1 MIECLST
8 LEIRMYKFKTE
19 PYEHQKDALKKCWEK
34 EAFAIF
40 AEMGTGKT
48 KIALDNACIL
58 YNRGKIDRLLVVAPK
73 GAYMTWFDQEI
84 PTHVPDY
91 IEKKVVIWKQST
103 SQKYMSELRSMMNN
117 NFELKIM
124 IMNVEAFSSKRGVD
138 FARLFLIGRS
148 MMIVDESTTIK
159 NPKAKRT
166 KAILALANETRYRR
180 ILTGSPV
187 TNSPLDLWAQMDFLD
202 PYILGQS
209 SYYAFRTRY
218 AVVITAN
225 AAGGTHTYQ
234 KIIKFK
240 NLKELGELVAPHSY
254 RVLKKDCLDLPD
266 KVYTKREVELSDEQ
280 KEAYKDMKANAMSV
294 LKGQSMTAV
303 NVLTQLI
310 RLHQI
315 TCGHMKTDAGHTIDL
330 KSSRIDELMQIL
342 GETTGKVIIW
352 ANYIHD
358 IEKIEANIAL
368 SDFGA
373 DSLCTYYGATA
384 TEDRQKCINEFQDP
398 DSKLRFFIGNTQT
411 GGYGITLTEAST
423 VIYYSNNYDLEKRI
437 QSEDRAHRIGQK
449 NKVLYIDLV
458 AKGTVDEKIIKSLRS
473 KVNIAKEI
481 SGEELS
487 TWI

>member
-1 MIECLST
+1 
-8 LEIRMYKFKTE
+8 
-19 PYEHQKDALKKCWEK
+19 
-34 EAFAIF
+34 
-40 AEMGTGKT
+40 
-48 KIALDNACIL
+48 
-58 YNRGKIDRLLVVAPK
+58 VVAPK
-73 GAYMTWFDQEI
+73 GAYMNWVDLEI

-91 IEKKVVIWKQST
+91 IEKNVLAWKPTT
-103 SQKYMSELRSMMNN
+103 SAKYRAQLKNIIDLSDYR
-117 NFELKIM
+117 LKIM
-124 IMNVEAFSSKRGVD
+124 VMNVEAFSTKKGLE
-138 FARLFLIGRS
+138 FARLFLIGRA

-159 NPKAKRT
+159 NPQAKRT
-166 KAILALANETRYRR
+166 KNILSLAKETKYRR
-180 ILTGSPV
+180 IMTGSPV
-187 TNSPLDLWAQMDFLD
+187 TQSPMDLWAQMDFLD
-202 PYILGQS
+202 PEILGQQ

-218 AVVITAN
+218 AVVISAN
-225 AAGGTHTYQ
+225 AAGGTHKYQ
-234 KIIKFK
+234 KIVKFK
-240 NLKELGELVAPHSY
+240 NLAQLGQLVSPHSY

-315 TCGHMKTDAGHTIDL
+315 TCGHMKTDAGHIIDL
-330 KSSRIDELMQIL
+330 HSSRIDELMQIL

-358 IEKIEANIAL
+358 IEKIEANIAFE
-368 SDFGA
+368 FGEN
-373 DSLCTYYGATA
+373 SKCTYYGATP
-384 TEDRQKCINEFQDP
+384 TDKRQECINNFQDP
-398 DSKLRFFIGNTQT
+398 NSSVRFFIGNTQT
-411 GGYGITLTEAST
+411 GGYGITLTAAST

-449 NKVLYIDLV
+449 NKVLYIDLM
-458 AKGTVDEKIIKSLRS
+458 AKGTVDQKIIQSLRS

-481 SGEELS
+481 SGEELI

>member
-1 MIECLST
+1 MP
-8 LEIRMYKFKTE
+8 MYKFKTE
-19 PYEHQKDALKKCWEK
+19 PYEHQKDALKRCWNK
-34 EAFAIF
+34 ESFAIF

-58 YNRGKIDRLLVVAPK
+58 YNKGKIDRVLVIAPK
-73 GAYMTWFDQEI
+73 GTYMTWVEQEI
-84 PTHVPDY
+84 PIHIPDY
-91 IEKKVVIWKQST
+91 IETKVLAWKPST
-103 SQKYMSELRSMMNN
+103 SEKYKAQLKNIRESEYK
-117 NFELKIM
+117 LKIFV
-124 IMNVEAFSSKRGVD
+124 MNVEALSTKKGIKE
-138 FARLFLIGRS
+138 ALLFLNFKS

-166 KAILALANETRYRR
+166 KNILSLAKEAKYRR

-187 TNSPLDLWAQMDFLD
+187 TQSPMDLWAQMDFLD
-202 PYILGQS
+202 PEILGQQ

-218 AVVITAN
+218 AVMITAN
-225 AAGGTHTYQ
+225 AAGGTHKYQ
-234 KIIKFK
+234 KIVKFR
-240 NLKELGELVAPHSY
+240 NLAQLGKLVSPQAY
-254 RVLKKDCLDLPD
+254 RILKKDCLDLPA
-266 KVYTKREVELSDEQ
+266 KMYSKRDVELTDEQ
-280 KEAYKDMKANAMSV
+280 KEAYGEMKQNAIAQ
-294 LKGQSMTAV
+294 LKGQSTTAL

-315 TCGHMKTDAGHTIDL
+315 TCGHMKLDTGSTMNL
-330 KSSRIDELMQIL
+330 NSNRLDELMHIL

-358 IEKIEANIAL
+358 IERIEATIAL
-368 SDFGA
+368 SDFGQE
-373 DSLCTYYGATA
+373 SCCTYYGATPS
-384 TEDRQKCINEFQDP
+384 DKRQECIRKFQDP
-398 DSKLRFFIGNTQT
+398 DSKVRFFIGNTQT

-449 NKVLYIDLV
+449 NPVLYIDLV
-458 AKGTVDEKIIKSLRS
+458 AKGTVDEKIIQSLRN

-487 TWI
+487 SWI

>member
-1 MIECLST
+1 
-8 LEIRMYKFKTE
+8 MYKFKTE
-19 PYEHQKDALKKCWEK
+19 PYEHQKDALKRCWNK
-34 EAFAIF
+34 ESFAIF

-58 YNRGKIDRLLVVAPK
+58 YNKGKIDRVLVIAPK
-73 GAYMTWFDQEI
+73 GTYMTWVEQEI
-84 PTHVPDY
+84 PIHIPDY
-91 IEKKVVIWKQST
+91 IEAKVLAWKPST
-103 SQKYMSELRSMMNN
+103 SEKYKAQLKNIRESEYK
-117 NFELKIM
+117 LKIFV
-124 IMNVEAFSSKRGVD
+124 MNVEALSTKKGIKE
-138 FARLFLIGRS
+138 ALLFLNFKS

-166 KAILALANETRYRR
+166 KNILSLAKEAKYRR

-187 TNSPLDLWAQMDFLD
+187 TQSPMDLWAQMDFLD
-202 PYILGQS
+202 PEILGQQ

-218 AVVITAN
+218 AVMITAN
-225 AAGGTHTYQ
+225 AAGGTHKYN
-234 KIIKFK
+234 KIIKFR
-240 NLKELGELVAPHSY
+240 NLAQLGKLVSPHAY
-254 RVLKKDCLDLPD
+254 RILKKDCLDLPA
-266 KVYTKREVELSDEQ
+266 KMYSKREIELTDEQ
-280 KEAYKDMKANAMSV
+280 KEAYGEMKQNAIAQ
-294 LKGQSMTAV
+294 LKGQSTTAL

-315 TCGHMKTDAGHTIDL
+315 TCGHMKLDTGSTINL
-330 KSSRIDELMQIL
+330 ASNRLDELMHIL

-358 IEKIEANIAL
+358 IERIEASIAL
-368 SDFGA
+368 SDFGQE
-373 DSLCTYYGATA
+373 SCCTYYGATPA
-384 TEDRQKCINEFQDP
+384 DKRQECIRKFQDP
-398 DSKLRFFIGNTQT
+398 NSKVRFFIGNTQT

-449 NKVLYIDLV
+449 NPVLYIDLV
-458 AKGTVDEKIIKSLRS
+458 AKGTVDEKIIQSLRN

>member
-1 MIECLST
+1 
-8 LEIRMYKFKTE
+8 
-19 PYEHQKDALKKCWEK
+19 
-34 EAFAIF
+34 
-40 AEMGTGKT
+40 
-48 KIALDNACIL
+48 
-58 YNRGKIDRLLVVAPK
+58 
-73 GAYMTWFDQEI
+73 
-84 PTHVPDY
+84 
-91 IEKKVVIWKQST
+91 
-103 SQKYMSELRSMMNN
+103 
-117 NFELKIM
+117 
-124 IMNVEAFSSKRGVD
+124 
-138 FARLFLIGRS
+138 
-148 MMIVDESTTIK
+148 MIVDESTTIK

-166 KAILALANETRYRR
+166 KAILDLRKETKYRR

-187 TNSPLDLWAQMDFLD
+187 TQSPMDLWAQMDFLD
-202 PYILGQS
+202 PEILGQS

-218 AVVITAN
+218 AVVIEAT
-225 AAGGTHTYQ
+225 AAGGTHRYQ
-234 KIIKFK
+234 KIVKFR
-240 NLKELGELVAPHSY
+240 NLKELGDIISPHSY
-254 RVLKKDCLDLPD
+254 RILKKDCLDLPD

-280 KEAYKDMKANAMSV
+280 KKAYGEMKANAMSM
-294 LKGQSMTAV
+294 LNGQSMTAV

-315 TCGHMKTDAGHTIDL
+315 TCGHMKTDSAEILDL
-330 KSSRIDELMQIL
+330 KSNRLDELMQIL
-342 GETTGKVIIW
+342 GETSGKVIIW

-358 IEKIEANIAL
+358 IEAIEKMIKKE
-368 SDFGA
+368 FGD
-373 DSLCTYYGATA
+373 DSYCTYYGATP
-384 TEDRQKCINEFQDP
+384 TEDRQKCINKFQDP

-458 AKGTVDEKIIKSLRS
+458 TKGTVDEKIIQSLRN

>member
-1 MIECLST
+1 
-8 LEIRMYKFKTE
+8 MYKFKTE
-19 PYEHQKDALKKCWEK
+19 PYEHQKDALKRCWNK

-58 YNRGKIDRLLVVAPK
+58 YNKGKIDRVLVIAPK
-73 GAYMTWFDQEI
+73 GTYMTWVEQEI
-84 PTHVPDY
+84 PIHIPDY
-91 IEKKVVIWKQST
+91 IETKILAWKPST
-103 SQKYMSELRSMMNN
+103 SEKYKAQLKNIRESEYK
-117 NFELKIM
+117 LKIFV
-124 IMNVEAFSSKRGVD
+124 MNVEALSTKKGIKE
-138 FARLFLIGRS
+138 ALLFLNFKS

-166 KAILALANETRYRR
+166 KNILSLAKEAKYRR

-187 TNSPLDLWAQMDFLD
+187 TQSPMDLWAQMDFLD
-202 PYILGQS
+202 PEILGQQ

-218 AVVITAN
+218 AVMITAN
-225 AAGGTHTYQ
+225 AAGGTHKYN
-234 KIIKFK
+234 KIIKFR
-240 NLKELGELVAPHSY
+240 NLAQLGKLVSPHAY
-254 RVLKKDCLDLPD
+254 RILKKDCLDLPA
-266 KVYTKREVELSDEQ
+266 KMYSKRDVELTDEQ
-280 KEAYKDMKANAMSV
+280 KEAYGEMKQNAIAQ
-294 LKGQSMTAV
+294 LKGQSTTAL

-315 TCGHMKTDAGHTIDL
+315 TCGHMKLDTGSTMNL
-330 KSSRIDELMQIL
+330 NSNRLDELMHIL

-358 IEKIEANIAL
+358 IERIEATIAL
-368 SDFGA
+368 SDFGQE
-373 DSLCTYYGATA
+373 SCCTYYGATPS
-384 TEDRQKCINEFQDP
+384 DKRQECIRKFQDP
-398 DSKLRFFIGNTQT
+398 DSKVRFFIGNTQT

-449 NKVLYIDLV
+449 NPVLYIDLV
-458 AKGTVDEKIIKSLRS
+458 AKGTVDEKIIQSLRN

>member
-1 MIECLST
+1 MKQ
-8 LEIRMYKFKTE
+8 MYKFKTE
-19 PYEHQKDALKKCWEK
+19 PYEHQKDALGKCWNK

-58 YNRGKIDRLLVVAPK
+58 YNKGKIDRVLVIAPK
-73 GAYMTWFDQEI
+73 GAYMTWVEQEI

-91 IEKKVVIWKQST
+91 IEKKVLAWKQST
-103 SQKYMSELRSMMNN
+103 SQKYKAQLKDIFNGKDYR
-117 NFELKIM
+117 LKIM
-124 IMNVEAFSSKRGVD
+124 VMNVEAFSTKKGTD

-159 NPKAKRT
+159 NPQAKRT
-166 KAILALANETRYRR
+166 KSILKLGQETKYRR

-187 TNSPLDLWAQMDFLD
+187 TRSPMDLWSQMDFLD
-202 PYILGQS
+202 PEILGQS

-218 AVVITAN
+218 AIMVTSN

-234 KIIKFK
+234 RIVKFQ
-240 NLKELGELVAPHSY
+240 NLKQLGQLVAPHSY
-254 RVLKKDCLDLPD
+254 RILKKDCLDLPD
-266 KVYTKREVELSDEQ
+266 KVYTKREIELSDEQ
-280 KEAYKDMKANAMSV
+280 KEAYTGMKANAMAV
-294 LKGQSMTAV
+294 LKGQSTTAV

-330 KSSRIDELMQIL
+330 RSSRIDELMQIL
-342 GETTGKVIIW
+342 GETSGKVIIW

-373 DSLCTYYGATA
+373 DSLCTYYGATPR
-384 TEDRQKCINEFQDP
+384 DKRQECIRKFQDP
-398 DSKLRFFIGNTQT
+398 NSKVRFFIGNTQT

-487 TWI
+487 SWI